1 MSMRTMDYT
10 EGSHICMHFLGDIC
24 SSQKIR
30 QLMEL
35 DKAETQPDVLCTF
48 LGKKEAVRQFAAE
61 SNSFSRASV

>member
-10 EGSHICMHFLGDIC
+10 EGSHIHMHFFGDIS

-35 DKAETQPDVLCTF
+35 DKGETQPDVPRTF
-48 LGKKEAVRQFAAE
+48 LGKKEAVTQFAAE